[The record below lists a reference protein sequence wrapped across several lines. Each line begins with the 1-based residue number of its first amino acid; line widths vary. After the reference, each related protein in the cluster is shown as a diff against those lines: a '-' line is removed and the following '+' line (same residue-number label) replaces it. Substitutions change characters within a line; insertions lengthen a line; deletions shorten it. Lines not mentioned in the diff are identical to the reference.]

1 MQFINKHD
9 VVVTS
14 SKDSY
19 IKLWDLTT
27 GHCFKTITGH
37 ITEVNYINIFNFTC
51 IKEYFKHLYVKST
64 LVNLFDVA
72 KLCIA
77 LNQYFIYCVFRGTGF
92 CENHLKHYVHN
103 FYIFFF

>member
-37 ITEVNYINIFNFTC
+37 ITEVNYINIFNFTH
-51 IKEYFKHLYVKST
+51 IKKCLKNLYVKNT
-64 LVNLFDVA
+64 LVHLFNIA
-72 KLCIA
+72 KSCIA
-77 LNQYFIYCVFRGTGF
+77 LNQHFIYCVFRGTSRGSV
-92 CENHLKHYVHN
+92 EV
-103 FYIFFF
+103 I